1 MKNRMNVIM
10 SLWVLSIAA
19 LFGIL
24 IINSIDF
31 DKVDAIPID
40 VNNTYKAN
48 YSYDR
53 DEVFRLAVSSVIS
66 PVETVKGYQPLIEYM
81 EQKLGKRV
89 ELVQRKTYREV
100 NDLIEAGEIDLG
112 FICTL
117 SYVEA
122 ERQFGA
128 KLLAVPQVRGST
140 MYRSVTIVRKESDI
154 NSIHD
159 LQGVRFAFTDPM
171 SFSGR
176 AAMIGELAKI
186 DKTPENTFGSV
197 IFTFSHDNSLRA
209 VYEGVVDAACMDS
222 IVFAYTEFLYP
233 EITDQLRIIHSS
245 PSVGNPPVVMGPKA
259 TDEEIQIILDILLN
273 MHLNEQGKKALDA
286 LMFDKFVAGDN
297 HSYQYIRDLLNKV
310 QVDYNVK

>member
-1 MKNRMNVIM
+1 MKNRMSMIIT
-10 SLWVLSIAA
+10 LWFLSIVA

-24 IINSIDF
+24 VANSINF
-31 DKVDAIPID
+31 DKVDAIPINVD
-40 VNNTYKAN
+40 NKYKAN
-48 YSYDR
+48 YNYDR
-53 DEVFRLAVSSVIS
+53 NEIFKIAVSSVIS

-81 EQKLGKRV
+81 QEKLGKRV

-128 KLLAVPQVRGST
+128 QLLSVPQVRGST

-154 NSIHD
+154 NSIDD

-186 DKTPENTFGSV
+186 GRTPENTFAST

-209 VYEGVVDAACMDS
+209 VYDGVVDAACIDS

-233 EITDQLRIIHSS
+233 AITDQLRIIHSS
-245 PSVGNPPVVMGPKA
+245 PSVGNPPVVMGSQATEEEKA
-259 TDEEIQIILDILLN
+259 IILDILLN
-273 MHLNEQGKKALDA
+273 MHLNDKGQKALKA
-286 LMFDKFVAGDN
+286 LMFDKFVVGDN
-297 HSYQYIRDLLNKV
+297 HSYQYIRDLLETV
-310 QVDYNVK
+310 QVDYNVQ